1 MSIAKNKS
9 PQKEID
15 LSLFAAAVN
24 ATCNGVVITDH
35 QQSDEP
41 IIYCNDAFEKLSGYT
56 KEEILGRNCRF
67 LQGNDRNQDG
77 KQTIKTCMEQGKE
90 CIVQIKNYRK
100 DGSLFWNEL
109 VLSPVRNN
117 DGVITYFIGIQN
129 DITDRKTAEHK
140 LQQERDS
147 LEERVQ
153 IRTQELE
160 QSEEY
165 MTSIV
170 ETVRESLVVLDEN
183 LKILSVNEHFCRFFG
198 VTTDEVIGLELFEL
212 GDGQWNIAE
221 LKDLL
226 EHVLPTNNPFEGF
239 KIENEF
245 KEIGK
250 KLLVVNA
257 RQITL
262 KGKYLNRILL
272 AIEDLTEQRE
282 IERRKEDFISIASH
296 EMKTPLTT
304 IKGNVQLMQRK
315 AMRNN
320 DDTYATSLNSTVKA
334 IERLDKL
341 INDLLDV
348 ARIQSG
354 SIQLNITAF
363 NLSDLITEAVQD
375 IKDRLP
381 SHEIEFANIPNIKM
395 DGDFSRL
402 QQVVIHLLSN
412 AIKFSPKAEKVLLA
426 ARQTA
431 EQIEVAITDAGVGI
445 DAADQKRIFDRFYR
459 SHKIQERFQ
468 GVGVGLYICK
478 EIIEEHNGKLWVE
491 SEENKGSTFYFTLPL
506 KQL

>member
-1 MSIAKNKS
+1 MSIPEKKS
-9 PQKEID
+9 PKQQID

-35 QQSDEP
+35 SQPDEP
-41 IIYCNDAFEKLSGYT
+41 IIYCNYAFEKLSGYT
-56 KEEILGRNCRF
+56 KEEIIGKNCRF
-67 LQGNDRNQDG
+67 LQGNDRDQPEKQIIKKAVEDG
-77 KQTIKTCMEQGKE
+77 EE
-90 CIVQIKNYRK
+90 CIVQLKNYRK
-100 DGSLFWNEL
+100 DGTLFWNEL
-109 VLSPVRNN
+109 VLSPVKN
-117 DGVITYFIGIQN
+117 DAGIVTHFIGIQN
-129 DITDRKTAEHK
+129 DITQRKTAELE

-147 LEERVQ
+147 LEERVH
-153 IRTQELE
+153 IRTRELE
-160 QSEEY
+160 ESEEY

-170 ETVRESLVVLDEN
+170 ETVRESLVVLDED
-183 LKILSVNEHFCRFFG
+183 LKILSVNEHFCRFFDL
-198 VTTDEVIGLELFEL
+198 TAQEVIGLELFEI

-226 EHVLPTNNPFEGF
+226 KHVLPANNPFEGF
-239 KIENEF
+239 QIENEF

-250 KLLVVNA
+250 KSLVVNA

-272 AIEDLTEQRE
+272 AIEDLTEQQE

-320 DDTYATSLNSTVKA
+320 DDTYTASLNSTIKA

-354 SIQLNITAF
+354 TIQLNITVF
-363 NLSDLITEAVQD
+363 SLNDLITEAVQD
-375 IKDRLP
+375 IQERMS
-381 SHEIEFANIPNIKM
+381 SHQIEITSVPDVNME
-395 DGDFSRL
+395 GDFSRL

-412 AIKFSPKAEKVLLA
+412 AIKFSPKAQKVSLA
-426 ARQTA
+426 IRQTE
-431 EQIEVAITDAGVGI
+431 EQVEVAITDAGVGI
-445 DAADQKRIFDRFYR
+445 DPADQRRIFDRFYR

-478 EIIEEHNGKLWVE
+478 QIIEEHHGQLWVE
-491 SEENKGSTFYFTLPL
+491 SEEDKGSTFYFTLPL